1 VDLTNLTLH
10 EASKLIERRQVS
22 PVELTEAY
30 LSRIGALDRT
40 LNAFITVTADLALA
54 RARAAESEI
63 GQGAYRGALHGIP
76 LALKDVFETKGIRTT
91 AGSSFLGDYVPSE
104 DCAVVA
110 KLNRA
115 GAVLLGKLILTEW
128 TLKVTDRQPR
138 YAASKNPWGLTQ
150 LTGGS
155 SSGSGAAV
163 AGRLCLSSLA
173 TDTGGS
179 IRIPASYCG
188 VVGLKPTFGRV
199 STSGVIP
206 LSWPLDHVGP
216 MARRV
221 ADVACL
227 LQAIAGY
234 DAADP
239 NSVDRPVD
247 DYLTELPGGVAGW
260 RIALASGKLVELA
273 DTGVRDALRQAAVIF
288 GELGAS
294 VEEVTLDGPR
304 EAWSMYS
311 TILTADAAAYHRQR
325 LEDNPDGFSPD
336 ALATLRRGLA
346 TSAVDYALARRT
358 QAILRRQCER
368 LFDRYDLILLPT
380 TPTAA
385 PLEQPPVVST
395 GVVPPPTLF
404 TAYANVVGIPSLSLP
419 CGFTP
424 EGMPI
429 GLQLL
434 APHFAEA
441 GVFRAGHAFERATAW
456 HNRQPPEEL
465 PHTAS

>member
-1 VDLTNLTLH
+1 VDLTNLTLR
-10 EASKLIERRQVS
+10 EAAELIERRQVS

-40 LNAFITVTADLALA
+40 LNAFITATADLALA
-54 RARAAESEI
+54 RAQTAESEI
-63 GQGAYRGALHGIP
+63 AQGAYRGPLHGIP
-76 LALKDVFETKGIRTT
+76 LALKDVLETKGVRTT
-91 AGSSFLGDYVPSE
+91 AGSLFLADYVPSE
-104 DCAVVA
+104 DCAVV
-110 KLNRA
+110 KRLHQA
-115 GAVLLGKLILTEW
+115 GAVSLGKLNLTEW

-138 YAASKNPWGLTQ
+138 YGASRNPWSLAR

-163 AGRLCLSSLA
+163 AGRLCLGSLA

-206 LSWPLDHVGP
+206 LAWPLDHVGP

-227 LQAIAGY
+227 LQAVAGY
-234 DAADP
+234 DPTDP
-239 NSVDRPVD
+239 NSVDRPAD
-247 DYLTELPGGVAGW
+247 DFLTELPGNVAGW
-260 RIALASGKLVELA
+260 RIALASGKFVDLA
-273 DTGVRDALRQAAVIF
+273 DSDARDAVRQAADVF
-288 GELGAS
+288 RDLGAS
-294 VEEVTLDGPR
+294 VDEAPIDGPR
-304 EAWSMYS
+304 EAWSMYA
-311 TILTADAAAYHRQR
+311 TILTADAAAYHCQR
-325 LEDNPDGFSPD
+325 LEEHPEGFAPEV
-336 ALATLRRGLA
+336 LETLQRGLK

-358 QAILRRQCER
+358 QALLRRQCEQ
-368 LFDRYDLILLPT
+368 LFAKYDLVLLPA

-385 PLEQPPVVST
+385 PAEQPPTAT

-404 TAYANVVGIPSLSLP
+404 TAYANVVGIPSLTLP
-419 CGFTP
+419 GGFTS
-424 EGMPI
+424 EGLPL
-429 GLQLL
+429 GLQVL

-441 GVFRAGHAFERATAW
+441 RALRAGHAFEQATAW
-456 HNRQPPEEL
+456 HDRQPPNEL
-465 PHTAS
+465 AHTAS